1 MIYIYINTFPT
12 YTSVS
17 HIIERK
23 GTRPQKTFPLRSFS
37 QAPRKPYLT
46 ALNRILC
53 RNIYQLKIQVEVVC
67 SWNMGDCKTE
77 AAVFFEPR
85 ASFQV
90 IFVARVPLFLQP
102 KKKPSGRQG
111 SGEGGH
117 VTGALRGV
125 HLGMIWQRAKQLGKR
140 DIKICPSEFWIVN
153 MVIDSQNLQ
162 IQYV

>member
-1 MIYIYINTFPT
+1 M
-12 YTSVS
+12 S

-46 ALNRILC
+46 AINNRILC

-67 SWNMGDCKTE
+67 SWNMGWLQNWSWSL
-77 AAVFFEPR
+77 FEPR

-90 IFVARVPLFLQP
+90 IYVGRVPLFTA
-102 KKKPSGRQG
+102 KEKPSGRQG